1 MEEIKL
7 VFTGNMG
14 AGKTTAIAAISE
26 IPVINTDVAMSE
38 KSRLANKSDTTVAL
52 DYGEISL
59 DEGQKL
65 RLYGTPGQQ
74 RFDFMWP
81 ILAKN
86 ALGLIILIDN
96 GSNQP
101 MDELNLYLDSFAEL
115 IAETSA
121 VIGITHMD
129 DSPRP
134 ELSAYFYHLEKKG
147 LQLPVFPVDVREKD
161 DVVMLIQTLLAML
174 EFAE

>member
-14 AGKTTAIAAISE
+14 SGKTTAISAISD

-38 KSRLANKSDTTVAL
+38 QSRLTEKRDTTVAL
-52 DYGEISL
+52 DYGEL
-59 DEGQKL
+59 FLEDDQKL
-65 RLYGTPGQQ
+65 RLYGTPGQE
-74 RFDFMWP
+74 RFSFMWP

-101 MDELNLYLDSFAEL
+101 MDELDLYLDSFSQL
-115 IAETSA
+115 IEETSA

-129 DSPRP
+129 DSPQP
-134 ELSAYFYHLEKKG
+134 KLSAYFYHLENKG
-147 LQLPVFPVDVREKD
+147 LQLPIFPVDVRERS
-161 DVVMLIQTLLAML
+161 DVVMLVQTLLAML
-174 EFAE
+174 EYAE